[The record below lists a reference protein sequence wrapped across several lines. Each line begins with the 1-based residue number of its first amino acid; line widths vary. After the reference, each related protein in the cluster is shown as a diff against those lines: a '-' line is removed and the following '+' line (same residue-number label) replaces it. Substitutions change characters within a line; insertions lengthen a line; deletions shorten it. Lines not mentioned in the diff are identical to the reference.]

1 MGMMAVQYP
10 NRYFASLTILFV
22 HTFSADYL
30 EDVSQA
36 TRTRA
41 EMHVM
46 NYATKCVIKMKW
58 EIFFLWKIKLNEP
71 ALQRS

>member
-1 MGMMAVQYP
+1 MGMMAVQYL

-30 EDVSQA
+30 EDVLQA

-46 NYATKCVIKMKW
+46 DYATKCVIKMK
-58 EIFFLWKIKLNEP
+58 
-71 ALQRS
+71 